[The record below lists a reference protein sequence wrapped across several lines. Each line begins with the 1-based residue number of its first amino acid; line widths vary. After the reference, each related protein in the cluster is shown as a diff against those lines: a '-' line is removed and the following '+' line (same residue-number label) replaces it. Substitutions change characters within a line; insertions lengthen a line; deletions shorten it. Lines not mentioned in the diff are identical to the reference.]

1 MNNKEEFIN
10 YINNI
15 YKQNLDN
22 INTIQSI
29 INYHK
34 NNKINIDWL
43 DDNNIIFNISRRS
56 DIIDSIKQLIK
67 NNFYNYDEY
76 VKLSKKFIFSFI
88 KNYKPIKDTLLN
100 YQIKYIISNM
110 PLHLLEIEKICDLKD
125 FERLQK
131 EEGKIKYKDYN
142 SMTITK
148 GFNSVFIFYSY
159 ICYFK
164 CAINCIIHHPMFKYF
179 FNINTDSLK
188 GGNMNKLINK
198 KYYSLYD
205 FYQIG
210 GNELWNKL
218 NDNNII
224 EIIEFYNILTNHKYL
239 IGTPGIKYYPHQI
252 LQELL
257 FFINNDFSQYLYCNY
272 QYVKVIDYLYD
283 NIDMNDKIIE
293 LLNDCQNNSL
303 FIAPIIDNPLD
314 SYEINIIKNNH
325 LNYQK
330 DLLNRTNNKLNNTK
344 IYHYNYI
351 INDYYLQSFCII
363 ENIPNKYLTFHCVY
377 IQLIYDDNY
386 NVIDKIRYDHIKARY
401 NNFNMRKYKYMK
413 IEYDNLFN
421 DNGINDYYDGNN
433 NYKICLLC
441 YIKK

>member
-56 DIIDSIKQLIK
+56 DIIESIKQLIK

-88 KNYKPIKDTLLN
+88 KNYKSIKDTLLN

-110 PLHLLEIEKICDLKD
+110 PLHLLEIEKIYDLKD
-125 FERLQK
+125 FDRLQK

-179 FNINTDSLK
+179 FNINTNCLSL
-188 GGNMNKLINK
+188 
-198 KYYSLYD
+198 
-205 FYQIG
+205 
-210 GNELWNKL
+210 
-218 NDNNII
+218 
-224 EIIEFYNILTNHKYL
+224 
-239 IGTPGIKYYPHQI
+239 
-252 LQELL
+252 
-257 FFINNDFSQYLYCNY
+257 
-272 QYVKVIDYLYD
+272 
-283 NIDMNDKIIE
+283 
-293 LLNDCQNNSL
+293 
-303 FIAPIIDNPLD
+303 
-314 SYEINIIKNNH
+314 
-325 LNYQK
+325 
-330 DLLNRTNNKLNNTK
+330 
-344 IYHYNYI
+344 
-351 INDYYLQSFCII
+351 
-363 ENIPNKYLTFHCVY
+363 
-377 IQLIYDDNY
+377 
-386 NVIDKIRYDHIKARY
+386 
-401 NNFNMRKYKYMK
+401 
-413 IEYDNLFN
+413 
-421 DNGINDYYDGNN
+421 
-433 NYKICLLC
+433 
-441 YIKK
+441 